1 MERDG
6 THNADSYRSGAK
18 EYKNSLGSDFMD
30 LEKTFLESRTKK
42 PGLCGAKQGGPRE
55 EYIADP
61 APKIKKEKEAM
72 VFQEQIE

>member
-1 MERDG
+1 
-6 THNADSYRSGAK
+6 
-18 EYKNSLGSDFMD
+18 MD

-42 PGLCGAKQGGPRE
+42 LGLCGAKQGCPGE

-72 VFQEQIE
+72 MFQEQIE